1 MDAMFSTSQRVAQR
15 AQRLQAAGRI
25 ALAAAT
31 VAVLAACSALPQ
43 KPQPV
48 ARYDFGPTQALTA
61 PSTPSPHAEPL
72 VLANVRAAGVPDAS
86 AAIYYRLAYA
96 DVRELRPYTQA
107 SWVLPAMQLIQ
118 QRMRDVLSGQRA
130 VVLDDDGANQ
140 LLRKS
145 GYPAMLRLEV
155 VDFSQVFD
163 SAQSSQ
169 GVLRMRATL
178 SEITPKGERWLAQQV
193 FNAQQPAAS
202 ADAAGAAA
210 ALATATDQ
218 VAQQL
223 DTWLRQQG
231 R

>member
-1 MDAMFSTSQRVAQR
+1 MDAMISTSLRR
-15 AQRLQAAGRI
+15 RLHGAGRA
-25 ALAAAT
+25 ALVVTA

-48 ARYDFGPTQALTA
+48 ARYDFGPAQALAA
-61 PSTPSPHAEPL
+61 PATPAATTEPL
-72 VLANVRAAGVPDAS
+72 VLADVRAAGVPDAS
-86 AAIYYRLAYA
+86 ASIYYRLAYA
-96 DVRELRPYTQA
+96 DARELRPYTQA

-130 VVLDDDGANQ
+130 VVLDDDGATP
-140 LLRKS
+140 LLRNTA
-145 GYPAMLRLEV
+145 YPAMLRLEV

-163 SAQSSQ
+163 SAQSSH

-193 FNAQQPAAS
+193 FDARQPATS

-210 ALATATDQ
+210 SLAAATDQ

-223 DTWLRQQG
+223 DTWLRQQN

>member
-1 MDAMFSTSQRVAQR
+1 MISTSLR
-15 AQRLQAAGRI
+15 APWGRRLQGAGRA
-25 ALAAAT
+25 ALVAAS
-31 VAVLAACSALPQ
+31 VAVLSACSALPQ
-43 KPQPV
+43 KPHPV
-48 ARYDFGPTQALTA
+48 ARYDFGPAQAPVSPSAATA
-61 PSTPSPHAEPL
+61 GAEPL

-130 VVLDDDGANQ
+130 VVLDDDGATQ
-140 LLRKS
+140 LLRKT

-169 GVLRMRATL
+169 GVLRIRATL
-178 SEITPKGERWLAQQV
+178 SEITPKGERWLSQQV
-193 FNAQQPAAS
+193 FQAQQPAAS
-202 ADAAGAAA
+202 PDAAGAAA
-210 ALATATDQ
+210 ALASATDQ

-223 DTWLRQQG
+223 DTWLRQQK